1 MKKNSLA
8 LAIALLSG
16 SLFVGCNGSSNNNP
30 VVDNPPPTADDNGSD
45 GNDGGG
51 MDIGGQ
57 FIFDPGFVAG
67 RSEYT
72 GLTAVDGVVYAS
84 RVDTRPVVGA
94 FRVESTVEP
103 TFDSVILRAA
113 EGSNEFEVVQELD
126 GKRVG
131 GVDAIT
137 VVTGD
142 EVDGVRPKDR
152 VVIACYPAENTF
164 DAAAAPEIVGL
175 VAYRDDDLADKG
187 VLVGEELTVPGSSR
201 VEFAEISYRD
211 FVPGQGAVLRQALT
225 DCNDVSVAITEEVN
239 TSFETQYAVLVSSA
253 GIDTTQS
260 TSSNQNIQQ
269 RSQAY
274 FEPGFVY
281 SWEDDSSNETGAR
294 RDRDIIYS
302 GPYTQNDGSDQFLV
316 DSVELPVFDILVPL
330 VTVRDPNETDGK
342 LGRTNVGSDGPVV
355 NQDDNVFTGVDPDDM
370 ELSSL
375 QQLPGTTRI
384 VAVHDASEPNAKG
397 LASFDALDAQPTG
410 DGLPATTRFESLGQV
425 GMDCLGAL
433 TFVSDSEGLCMSA
446 STPGQFIFF
455 DVPEFET
462 PDPDG
467 SAPQPDPVDPNE
479 PVILPNPADPDE
491 PPSAAA

>member
-1 MKKNSLA
+1 MKKMTLA
-8 LAIALLSG
+8 ASIALISG
-16 SLFVGCNGSSNNNP
+16 SLLVGCNGSSNNAP
-30 VVDNPPPTADDNGSD
+30 APADDAGD
-45 GNDGGG
+45 KDGG

-57 FIFDPGFVAG
+57 FILDPGFIPG

-84 RVDTRPVVGA
+84 RVDTRPVVGV
-94 FRVESTVEP
+94 FRVESAVEP

-131 GVDAIT
+131 GLDAIT
-137 VVTGD
+137 VITGD
-142 EVDGVRPKDR
+142 EVDGVRPKDNL
-152 VVIACYPAENTF
+152 VVACYPAENTL

-175 VAYRDDDLADKG
+175 VAYRDDDLANTS
-187 VLVGEELTVPGSSR
+187 VLEGEELTQPGPSSPA
-201 VEFAEISYRD
+201 EFAQIVYRG
-211 FVPGQGAVLRQALT
+211 FVQGQGTVLRQALT
-225 DCNDVSVAITEEVN
+225 DCNDVSVAVTDEGI
-239 TSFETQYAVLVSSA
+239 SAGETDFAVLVSGA

-260 TSSNQNIQQ
+260 SSSNQNIQQ
-269 RSQAY
+269 QSQAY
-274 FEPGFVY
+274 FEPALIY
-281 SWEDDSSNETGAR
+281 SWDDDSVSVPIQNGFG
-294 RDRDIIYS
+294 RDLVFS
-302 GPYTQNDGSDQFLV
+302 GPSTQNDGSDQILV
-316 DSVELPVFDILVPL
+316 DSVELAVFDGLVPL

-342 LGRTNVGSDGPVV
+342 LGRTNVGSDGPIVD
-355 NQDDNVFTGVDPDDM
+355 QDDNVFTGVDPDDM

-375 QQLPGTTRI
+375 QQLPGTTRFI
-384 VAVHDASEPNAKG
+384 AVHDASEPNAKG
-397 LASFDALDAQPTG
+397 LASFDGRDAQPTG
-410 DGLPATTRFESLGQV
+410 DASPATTRFESLGQV

-467 SAPQPDPVDPNE
+467 SAPQPDPNEPVIQPKPTDPNE
-479 PVILPNPADPDE
+479 PPAV
-491 PPSAAA
+491 AV

>member
-1 MKKNSLA
+1 MQKMILA
-8 LAIALLSG
+8 ASIALISG
-16 SLFVGCNGSSNNNP
+16 SLLVGCNGSSNNAP
-30 VVDNPPPTADDNGSD
+30 APADDAGD
-45 GNDGGG
+45 NDGGV
-51 MDIGGQ
+51 DIGGQ
-57 FIFDPGFVAG
+57 FILDPGFIPG

-84 RVDTRPVVGA
+84 RVDTRPVVGV
-94 FRVESTVEP
+94 FRVESAVEP

-131 GVDAIT
+131 GLDAIT
-137 VVTGD
+137 VITGD
-142 EVDGVRPKDR
+142 EVDGVRPKDNL
-152 VVIACYPAENTF
+152 VVACYPAENTL

-175 VAYRDDDLADKG
+175 VAYRDDDLANTS
-187 VLVGEELTVPGSSR
+187 VLEGEELTQPGPSSPA
-201 VEFAEISYRD
+201 EFAQIVYRG
-211 FVPGQGAVLRQALT
+211 FVPGQGVELRQALT
-225 DCNDVSVAITEEVN
+225 DCNDVSVVVKEEVN
-239 TSFETQYAVLVSSA
+239 PPPETGFAVLVSGA

-260 TSSNQNIQQ
+260 SSSNQNIQQ
-269 RSQAY
+269 RSQAS

-281 SWEDDSSNETGAR
+281 SWDDDSVIATIRNSE
-294 RDRDIIYS
+294 RDLVYS
-302 GPYTQNDGSDQFLV
+302 GPSTQNDGSDQFLV
-316 DSVELPVFDILVPL
+316 DSVELAVFEGLLPL
-330 VTVRDPNETDGK
+330 VTVRDPNESDNK
-342 LGRTNVGSDGPVV
+342 LGRTNVGSDGPIVK
-355 NQDDNVFTGVDPDDM
+355 QDDNVFTGVDPDDM
-370 ELSSL
+370 VLSSL
-375 QQLPGTTRI
+375 QQLPGTTRFI
-384 VAVHDASEPNAKG
+384 AVHDASEPNAKG
-397 LASFDALDAQPTG
+397 LASFDSSDAQSTG

-467 SAPQPDPVDPNE
+467 AAPQPDPVDPNE

-491 PPSAAA
+491 PPSVAV